1 MNWGLR
7 ESEKV
12 TRGLFQYSSRRLDD
26 LEGLPRMD
34 WILVQI
40 NGNFRILK
48 WSYVSTIFQAI
59 FCGGILLHRLK
70 KIGQTYMVSTSNK
83 PVPESWPLNIVSI
96 VVLQRFVMRESH
108 PG

>member
-12 TRGLFQYSSRRLDD
+12 TRGLFHYSSRRLDD

-34 WILVQI
+34 WKLVHI

-48 WSYVSTIFQAI
+48 WSYVNTIFQAI
-59 FCGGILLHRLK
+59 FSGDI
-70 KIGQTYMVSTSNK
+70 
-83 PVPESWPLNIVSI
+83 P
-96 VVLQRFVMRESH
+96 
-108 PG
+108 